1 MKRPTLL
8 LILVILAS
16 IFLFFLLNLLLGSVH
31 IPFRSVWNILWGNT
45 DESIIWQNIIWKS
58 RVPQA
63 LTALVA
69 GAGLSVSGLQMQ
81 TVFRNPLAGPS
92 VLGISSGASLGVAC
106 VVLLSGAMG
115 GVALSKL
122 GYMGEVALS
131 IAAIIGALS
140 VMALI
145 VYVSQKVKGNVTLLI
160 IGVMIGYVAS
170 AIIGVLKY
178 FSVEEDIRAY
188 VIWGLGSFARVS
200 GDQMI
205 LFVCIMAVLLPLSF
219 LLIKTMN
226 LLLLG
231 DGYAR
236 NLGLNI
242 KRARLLVI
250 SCSGVLVAIVTA
262 YCGPIMFI
270 GLAVPHLCRA
280 IFHTSDHRILMPA
293 TLLVGASLALVCN
306 LIARMPGFE
315 GALPVNSVTALVGA
329 PVVASV
335 LFRKRKGEL
344 EEYLRIENKEVLKQ
358 ETIHIEKLSIGY
370 PGKGDVKVV
379 ASDICAGINS
389 GELTCLL
396 GANGVGKS
404 TLLRTLSA
412 FQPKLSGEIRIQ
424 GKEIGSYTD
433 KQLSKV
439 ISVVLT
445 EKCDIRN
452 MTSVELI
459 GLGRSPYTGFWGT
472 LSKEDK
478 EVVDHAINL
487 VGISHLA
494 HRMVHT
500 LSDGERQK
508 VMIAKALSQET
519 PVIFL
524 DEPTAFLDFPS
535 KVEMMQLLH
544 QLSRQ
549 TDKTIFLSTH
559 DLELAL
565 QIADK
570 IWLMDKANGVTI
582 GTPEDLS
589 LDGTLSSFFAR
600 KGIVFDL
607 ETGLFRVNNE
617 YTSQIRIV
625 GHGQKYAMVRKAL
638 QRNGILANRNVE
650 SDVYIETGD
659 LKGDGTFVL
668 HPVNGEAVTVQTID
682 ELLAEIVKI
691 L

>member
-1 MKRPTLL
+1 M
-8 LILVILAS
+8 
-16 IFLFFLLNLLLGSVH
+16 
-31 IPFRSVWNILWGNT
+31 
-45 DESIIWQNIIWKS
+45 
-58 RVPQA
+58 
-63 LTALVA
+63 
-69 GAGLSVSGLQMQ
+69 
-81 TVFRNPLAGPS
+81 
-92 VLGISSGASLGVAC
+92 
-106 VVLLSGAMG
+106 
-115 GVALSKL
+115 
-122 GYMGEVALS
+122 
-131 IAAIIGALS
+131 
-140 VMALI
+140 
-145 VYVSQKVKGNVTLLI
+145 
-160 IGVMIGYVAS
+160 
-170 AIIGVLKY
+170 
-178 FSVEEDIRAY
+178 
-188 VIWGLGSFARVS
+188 
-200 GDQMI
+200 
-205 LFVCIMAVLLPLSF
+205 
-219 LLIKTMN
+219 
-226 LLLLG
+226 
-231 DGYAR
+231 
-236 NLGLNI
+236 
-242 KRARLLVI
+242 
-250 SCSGVLVAIVTA
+250 
-262 YCGPIMFI
+262 
-270 GLAVPHLCRA
+270 
-280 IFHTSDHRILMPA
+280 
-293 TLLVGASLALVCN
+293 
-306 LIARMPGFE
+306 
-315 GALPVNSVTALVGA
+315 
-329 PVVASV
+329 
-335 LFRKRKGEL
+335 
-344 EEYLRIENKEVLKQ
+344 KQ

-396 GANGVGKS
+396 GAHGVGKS

-424 GKEIGSYTD
+424 VKEIGSYTD

-524 DEPTAFLDFPS
+524 S

-570 IWLMDKANGVTI
+570 IWLMDKVNGVTI

>member
-1 MKRPTLL
+1 M
-8 LILVILAS
+8 
-16 IFLFFLLNLLLGSVH
+16 
-31 IPFRSVWNILWGNT
+31 
-45 DESIIWQNIIWKS
+45 
-58 RVPQA
+58 
-63 LTALVA
+63 
-69 GAGLSVSGLQMQ
+69 
-81 TVFRNPLAGPS
+81 
-92 VLGISSGASLGVAC
+92 
-106 VVLLSGAMG
+106 
-115 GVALSKL
+115 
-122 GYMGEVALS
+122 
-131 IAAIIGALS
+131 
-140 VMALI
+140 
-145 VYVSQKVKGNVTLLI
+145 
-160 IGVMIGYVAS
+160 
-170 AIIGVLKY
+170 
-178 FSVEEDIRAY
+178 
-188 VIWGLGSFARVS
+188 
-200 GDQMI
+200 
-205 LFVCIMAVLLPLSF
+205 
-219 LLIKTMN
+219 
-226 LLLLG
+226 
-231 DGYAR
+231 
-236 NLGLNI
+236 
-242 KRARLLVI
+242 
-250 SCSGVLVAIVTA
+250 
-262 YCGPIMFI
+262 
-270 GLAVPHLCRA
+270 
-280 IFHTSDHRILMPA
+280 
-293 TLLVGASLALVCN
+293 
-306 LIARMPGFE
+306 
-315 GALPVNSVTALVGA
+315 
-329 PVVASV
+329 
-335 LFRKRKGEL
+335 
-344 EEYLRIENKEVLKQ
+344 KQ

-370 PGKGDVKVV
+370 PSKGDVKVV

-452 MTSVELI
+452 MPSVELI

-508 VMIAKALSQET
+508 VMIAKALAQET

-570 IWLMDKANGVTI
+570 IWLMDKVNGVTI

-589 LDGTLSSFFAR
+589 LDGTLSGFFAR
-600 KGIVFDL
+600 KGMVFDL

-668 HPVNGEAVTVQTID
+668 HPVNGEAVTVQTIG

>member
-1 MKRPTLL
+1 M
-8 LILVILAS
+8 
-16 IFLFFLLNLLLGSVH
+16 
-31 IPFRSVWNILWGNT
+31 
-45 DESIIWQNIIWKS
+45 
-58 RVPQA
+58 
-63 LTALVA
+63 
-69 GAGLSVSGLQMQ
+69 
-81 TVFRNPLAGPS
+81 
-92 VLGISSGASLGVAC
+92 
-106 VVLLSGAMG
+106 
-115 GVALSKL
+115 
-122 GYMGEVALS
+122 
-131 IAAIIGALS
+131 
-140 VMALI
+140 
-145 VYVSQKVKGNVTLLI
+145 
-160 IGVMIGYVAS
+160 
-170 AIIGVLKY
+170 
-178 FSVEEDIRAY
+178 
-188 VIWGLGSFARVS
+188 
-200 GDQMI
+200 
-205 LFVCIMAVLLPLSF
+205 
-219 LLIKTMN
+219 
-226 LLLLG
+226 
-231 DGYAR
+231 
-236 NLGLNI
+236 
-242 KRARLLVI
+242 
-250 SCSGVLVAIVTA
+250 
-262 YCGPIMFI
+262 
-270 GLAVPHLCRA
+270 
-280 IFHTSDHRILMPA
+280 
-293 TLLVGASLALVCN
+293 
-306 LIARMPGFE
+306 
-315 GALPVNSVTALVGA
+315 
-329 PVVASV
+329 
-335 LFRKRKGEL
+335 
-344 EEYLRIENKEVLKQ
+344 KQ

-370 PGKGDVKVV
+370 PSKGDVKVV

-508 VMIAKALSQET
+508 VMIAKALAQET

-570 IWLMDKANGVTI
+570 IWLMDKVNGVTI

-589 LDGTLSSFFAR
+589 LDGTLSGFFAR
-600 KGIVFDL
+600 KGMVFDL

-668 HPVNGEAVTVQTID
+668 HPVNGEAVTVQTIG

>member
-1 MKRPTLL
+1 
-8 LILVILAS
+8 
-16 IFLFFLLNLLLGSVH
+16 
-31 IPFRSVWNILWGNT
+31 
-45 DESIIWQNIIWKS
+45 
-58 RVPQA
+58 
-63 LTALVA
+63 
-69 GAGLSVSGLQMQ
+69 
-81 TVFRNPLAGPS
+81 
-92 VLGISSGASLGVAC
+92 
-106 VVLLSGAMG
+106 
-115 GVALSKL
+115 
-122 GYMGEVALS
+122 
-131 IAAIIGALS
+131 
-140 VMALI
+140 
-145 VYVSQKVKGNVTLLI
+145 
-160 IGVMIGYVAS
+160 
-170 AIIGVLKY
+170 
-178 FSVEEDIRAY
+178 
-188 VIWGLGSFARVS
+188 
-200 GDQMI
+200 
-205 LFVCIMAVLLPLSF
+205 
-219 LLIKTMN
+219 
-226 LLLLG
+226 
-231 DGYAR
+231 
-236 NLGLNI
+236 
-242 KRARLLVI
+242 
-250 SCSGVLVAIVTA
+250 
-262 YCGPIMFI
+262 
-270 GLAVPHLCRA
+270 
-280 IFHTSDHRILMPA
+280 MP
-293 TLLVGASLALVCN
+293 
-306 LIARMPGFE
+306 
-315 GALPVNSVTALVGA
+315 
-329 PVVASV
+329 
-335 LFRKRKGEL
+335 
-344 EEYLRIENKEVLKQ
+344 
-358 ETIHIEKLSIGY
+358 
-370 PGKGDVKVV
+370 
-379 ASDICAGINS
+379 
-389 GELTCLL
+389 
-396 GANGVGKS
+396 NGVGKS

-508 VMIAKALSQET
+508 VMIAKALAQET

-650 SDVYIETGD
+650 SDVYIETGN

>member
-1 MKRPTLL
+1 M
-8 LILVILAS
+8 
-16 IFLFFLLNLLLGSVH
+16 
-31 IPFRSVWNILWGNT
+31 
-45 DESIIWQNIIWKS
+45 
-58 RVPQA
+58 
-63 LTALVA
+63 
-69 GAGLSVSGLQMQ
+69 
-81 TVFRNPLAGPS
+81 
-92 VLGISSGASLGVAC
+92 
-106 VVLLSGAMG
+106 
-115 GVALSKL
+115 
-122 GYMGEVALS
+122 
-131 IAAIIGALS
+131 
-140 VMALI
+140 
-145 VYVSQKVKGNVTLLI
+145 
-160 IGVMIGYVAS
+160 
-170 AIIGVLKY
+170 
-178 FSVEEDIRAY
+178 
-188 VIWGLGSFARVS
+188 
-200 GDQMI
+200 
-205 LFVCIMAVLLPLSF
+205 
-219 LLIKTMN
+219 
-226 LLLLG
+226 
-231 DGYAR
+231 
-236 NLGLNI
+236 
-242 KRARLLVI
+242 
-250 SCSGVLVAIVTA
+250 
-262 YCGPIMFI
+262 
-270 GLAVPHLCRA
+270 
-280 IFHTSDHRILMPA
+280 
-293 TLLVGASLALVCN
+293 
-306 LIARMPGFE
+306 
-315 GALPVNSVTALVGA
+315 
-329 PVVASV
+329 
-335 LFRKRKGEL
+335 
-344 EEYLRIENKEVLKQ
+344 
-358 ETIHIEKLSIGY
+358 
-370 PGKGDVKVV
+370 
-379 ASDICAGINS
+379 
-389 GELTCLL
+389 TCLL

-508 VMIAKALSQET
+508 VMIAKALAQET
-519 PVIFL
+519 PVIIL